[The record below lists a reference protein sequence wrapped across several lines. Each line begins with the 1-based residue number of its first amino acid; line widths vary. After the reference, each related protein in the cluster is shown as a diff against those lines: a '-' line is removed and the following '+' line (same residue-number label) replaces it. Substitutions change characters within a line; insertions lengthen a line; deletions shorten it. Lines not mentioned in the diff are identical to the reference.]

1 VAEHI
6 FGNHDTVWK
15 VWVDTS
21 SLRGGGQTS
30 SSVFPN
36 RSRRSS
42 FAENPGGLCGG
53 GHSVAITPWK
63 PFSVTWTEFL
73 RVKPGT
79 EEEHPLSLLS
89 LAKTL
94 GKILYYN
101 RVSGKRIDY
110 PLNKPQ
116 VLISVLLH
124 T

>member
-1 VAEHI
+1 M
-6 FGNHDTVWK
+6 G
-15 VWVDTS
+15 TS
-21 SLRGGGQTS
+21 SLRGGRS
-30 SSVFPN
+30 N
-36 RSRRSS
+36 RFIGAPEPLASIVLRRK
-42 FAENPGGLCGG
+42 PGGLCGG
-53 GHSVAITPWK
+53 GHSVAIAPWK

-89 LAKTL
+89 LAKIP

-101 RVSGKRIDY
+101 RVSGKRINY
-110 PLNKPQ
+110 PLYKPQ